1 MPPFIPSH
9 PSSLTI
15 WRPVNEDDFVSS
27 EAQQLHLILANP
39 SLSEIVAE
47 FRKKQNALARM
58 RLQCL
63 CNNYSA
69 FKQNNQE
76 VKILRVFAVLK

>member
-1 MPPFIPSH
+1 MHPFIPS
-9 PSSLTI
+9 PSSSTI
-15 WRPVNEDDFVSS
+15 WRPVNDNDFVSP
-27 EAQQLHLILANP
+27 EVQQLHLILASA

-58 RLQCL
+58 RLQSL

>member
-1 MPPFIPSH
+1 VENMPPFIPSL
-9 PSSLTI
+9 SSSPAS
-15 WRPVNEDDFVSS
+15 WHPVNDNDFVS
-27 EAQQLHLILANP
+27 LHLILASP

-58 RLQCL
+58 RLQSL